1 MSELHRGDP
10 LQVSIETATIDG
22 SGVARVDGQV
32 VFVPGALP
40 GERCSVRI
48 AHVGRSAVFAQLLS
62 VLTPSV
68 HRVEPDCM
76 IVNEEGRL
84 LDLPLNYVGSYFYG
98 TDQHGEPIVGNIVI
112 MKDGYRGGE
121 PDIVGLNDVEAEQ
134 IKDVI
139 IDLIEPLHQQP
150 KGEST

>member
-1 MSELHRGDP
+1 MKGVVVTTNHEVRVEDFSDP
-10 LQVSIETATIDG
+10 LYKT
-22 SGVARVDGQV
+22 
-32 VFVPGALP
+32 
-40 GERCSVRI
+40 
-48 AHVGRSAVFAQLLS
+48 VGSAVGGYIEH
-62 VLTPSV
+62 V
-68 HRVEPDCM
+68 HPMRLARPFCM

-84 LDLPLNYVGSYFYG
+84 LDLPLNHIGSFFYG

>member
-1 MSELHRGDP
+1 MKGIVVTTDLEIRIEEFSDP
-10 LQVSIETATIDG
+10 LYKT
-22 SGVARVDGQV
+22 
-32 VFVPGALP
+32 
-40 GERCSVRI
+40 
-48 AHVGRSAVFAQLLS
+48 VGSAVGGYIEHVKPARLRH
-62 VLTPSV
+62 PY
-68 HRVEPDCM
+68 CM
-76 IVNEEGRL
+76 IVNDEGRL

>member
-1 MSELHRGDP
+1 MKGVVVTTDLEIRIEEFSDP
-10 LQVSIETATIDG
+10 LYKT
-22 SGVARVDGQV
+22 
-32 VFVPGALP
+32 
-40 GERCSVRI
+40 
-48 AHVGRSAVFAQLLS
+48 VGSAVGGYIEHVKPARLRH
-62 VLTPSV
+62 PY
-68 HRVEPDCM
+68 CM

-84 LDLPLNYVGSYFYG
+84 LDLQLNYVGSYFYG

-139 IDLIEPLHQQP
+139 VDLIEPLHQQP

>member
-1 MSELHRGDP
+1 MKGVVVTTDLEIRIEEFSDP
-10 LQVSIETATIDG
+10 LYKT
-22 SGVARVDGQV
+22 
-32 VFVPGALP
+32 
-40 GERCSVRI
+40 
-48 AHVGRSAVFAQLLS
+48 VGSAVGGYIEHVKPARLRH
-62 VLTPSV
+62 PY
-68 HRVEPDCM
+68 CM

-121 PDIVGLNDVEAEQ
+121 PDIVGLSDVEAEQ

-139 IDLIEPLHQQP
+139 VDLIEPLHQQP

>member
-1 MSELHRGDP
+1 MKGIVVTTDLEIRIEEFSDP
-10 LQVSIETATIDG
+10 LYKT
-22 SGVARVDGQV
+22 
-32 VFVPGALP
+32 
-40 GERCSVRI
+40 
-48 AHVGRSAVFAQLLS
+48 VGSAVGGYIEHVKPARLRH
-62 VLTPSV
+62 PY
-68 HRVEPDCM
+68 CM

-121 PDIVGLNDVEAEQ
+121 PDIVGLNDVEVEQ

>member
-1 MSELHRGDP
+1 MLKKGIVVTTDLEIRIEEFSDP
-10 LQVSIETATIDG
+10 LYKT
-22 SGVARVDGQV
+22 
-32 VFVPGALP
+32 
-40 GERCSVRI
+40 
-48 AHVGRSAVFAQLLS
+48 VGSAVGGYIEHVKPARLRH
-62 VLTPSV
+62 PY
-68 HRVEPDCM
+68 CM

>member
-1 MSELHRGDP
+1 MN
-10 LQVSIETATIDG
+10 
-22 SGVARVDGQV
+22 GVV
-32 VFVPGALP
+32 VTTDLEV
-40 GERCSVRI
+40 
-48 AHVGRSAVFAQLLS
+48 
-62 VLTPSV
+62 
-68 HRVEPDCM
+68 RVEDFEEPLYKTVGAAVGGYIEHVKPARLRHPYCM

>member
-1 MSELHRGDP
+1 MKGVVVTTDLEIRIEEFSDP
-10 LQVSIETATIDG
+10 LYKT
-22 SGVARVDGQV
+22 
-32 VFVPGALP
+32 
-40 GERCSVRI
+40 
-48 AHVGRSAVFAQLLS
+48 VGSAVGGYIEHVKPARLRH
-62 VLTPSV
+62 PY
-68 HRVEPDCM
+68 CM

-139 IDLIEPLHQQP
+139 VDLIEPLHQQP

>member
-1 MSELHRGDP
+1 MKGIVVTSDLEIRIEEFSDP
-10 LQVSIETATIDG
+10 LYKT
-22 SGVARVDGQV
+22 
-32 VFVPGALP
+32 
-40 GERCSVRI
+40 
-48 AHVGRSAVFAQLLS
+48 VGSAVGGYIEHVKPARLRH
-62 VLTPSV
+62 PY
-68 HRVEPDCM
+68 CM

>member
-1 MSELHRGDP
+1 MKGIVVTTDLEIRIEEFSDP
-10 LQVSIETATIDG
+10 LYKT
-22 SGVARVDGQV
+22 
-32 VFVPGALP
+32 
-40 GERCSVRI
+40 
-48 AHVGRSAVFAQLLS
+48 VGSAVGGYIEHVKPARLRH
-62 VLTPSV
+62 PY
-68 HRVEPDCM
+68 CM

-121 PDIVGLNDVEAEQ
+121 PDSVGLNDVEAEQ

>member
-1 MSELHRGDP
+1 MKGIVVTTDLEIRIEEFSDP
-10 LQVSIETATIDG
+10 LYKT
-22 SGVARVDGQV
+22 
-32 VFVPGALP
+32 
-40 GERCSVRI
+40 
-48 AHVGRSAVFAQLLS
+48 VGSAVGGYIEHVKPARLRH
-62 VLTPSV
+62 PY
-68 HRVEPDCM
+68 CM

-98 TDQHGEPIVGNIVI
+98 TDQHGEPSVGNIVI
-112 MKDGYRGGE
+112 MKDGYRVG
-121 PDIVGLNDVEAEQ
+121 GLNDVEAEQ

>member
-1 MSELHRGDP
+1 MKGIVVTTDLEIRIEEFSDP
-10 LQVSIETATIDG
+10 FYKT
-22 SGVARVDGQV
+22 
-32 VFVPGALP
+32 
-40 GERCSVRI
+40 
-48 AHVGRSAVFAQLLS
+48 VGSAVGGYIEHVKPARLRH
-62 VLTPSV
+62 PY
-68 HRVEPDCM
+68 CM

-121 PDIVGLNDVEAEQ
+121 PDIVGLSDVEAEQ

>member
-1 MSELHRGDP
+1 MKGIVVTTDLEIHIEEFSDP
-10 LQVSIETATIDG
+10 LYKT
-22 SGVARVDGQV
+22 
-32 VFVPGALP
+32 
-40 GERCSVRI
+40 
-48 AHVGRSAVFAQLLS
+48 VGSAVGGYIEHVKPARLRH
-62 VLTPSV
+62 PY
-68 HRVEPDCM
+68 CM

>member
-1 MSELHRGDP
+1 MKGIVVTTDLEIRIEEFSDP
-10 LQVSIETATIDG
+10 LYKT
-22 SGVARVDGQV
+22 
-32 VFVPGALP
+32 
-40 GERCSVRI
+40 
-48 AHVGRSAVFAQLLS
+48 VGSAVGGYIEHVKPARLRH
-62 VLTPSV
+62 PY
-68 HRVEPDCM
+68 CM

-84 LDLPLNYVGSYFYG
+84 LDLPLNYVGSFFYG

>member
-1 MSELHRGDP
+1 MKGIVVTTDLEIRIEEFSDP
-10 LQVSIETATIDG
+10 LYKT
-22 SGVARVDGQV
+22 
-32 VFVPGALP
+32 
-40 GERCSVRI
+40 
-48 AHVGRSAVFAQLLS
+48 VGSAVGGYIEHVKPARLRH
-62 VLTPSV
+62 PY
-68 HRVEPDCM
+68 CM

-121 PDIVGLNDVEAEQ
+121 PDIVGLNDVEADQ

>member
-1 MSELHRGDP
+1 MKGIVVTTDLEIRIEEFSDP
-10 LQVSIETATIDG
+10 LYKT
-22 SGVARVDGQV
+22 
-32 VFVPGALP
+32 
-40 GERCSVRI
+40 
-48 AHVGRSAVFAQLLS
+48 VGSAVGGYIEHVKPARLRH
-62 VLTPSV
+62 PY
-68 HRVEPDCM
+68 CM
-76 IVNEEGRL
+76 IVKEEGRL

-121 PDIVGLNDVEAEQ
+121 PDIVGLSDVEAEQ

>member
-1 MSELHRGDP
+1 MKGIVLTTDLEIRIEEFSDP
-10 LQVSIETATIDG
+10 LYKT
-22 SGVARVDGQV
+22 
-32 VFVPGALP
+32 
-40 GERCSVRI
+40 
-48 AHVGRSAVFAQLLS
+48 VGSAVGGYIEHVKPARLRH
-62 VLTPSV
+62 PY
-68 HRVEPDCM
+68 CM

>member
-1 MSELHRGDP
+1 MKGIVVTTDLEIRIEEFSDP
-10 LQVSIETATIDG
+10 LYKT
-22 SGVARVDGQV
+22 
-32 VFVPGALP
+32 
-40 GERCSVRI
+40 
-48 AHVGRSAVFAQLLS
+48 VGSAVGGYIEHVKPARLRH
-62 VLTPSV
+62 PY
-68 HRVEPDCM
+68 CM

-139 IDLIEPLHQQP
+139 IYLIEPLHQQP

>member
-1 MSELHRGDP
+1 MKGVVVTTDLEIRIEEFSDP
-10 LQVSIETATIDG
+10 LYKT
-22 SGVARVDGQV
+22 
-32 VFVPGALP
+32 
-40 GERCSVRI
+40 
-48 AHVGRSAVFAQLLS
+48 VGSAVGGYIEHVKPARLRH
-62 VLTPSV
+62 PY
-68 HRVEPDCM
+68 CM

-134 IKDVI
+134 IKDAI

>member
-1 MSELHRGDP
+1 MKGIVVTTDLEIRIEEFSDP
-10 LQVSIETATIDG
+10 LYKT
-22 SGVARVDGQV
+22 
-32 VFVPGALP
+32 
-40 GERCSVRI
+40 
-48 AHVGRSAVFAQLLS
+48 VGSAVGGYIEHVKPARLRH
-62 VLTPSV
+62 PY
-68 HRVEPDCM
+68 CM

-121 PDIVGLNDVEAEQ
+121 PDMVGLNDVEAEQ

>member
-1 MSELHRGDP
+1 MKGVVVTTNHEVRVEDFSDP
-10 LQVSIETATIDG
+10 LYKT
-22 SGVARVDGQV
+22 
-32 VFVPGALP
+32 
-40 GERCSVRI
+40 
-48 AHVGRSAVFAQLLS
+48 VGSAVGGYIEHVKPARLRH
-62 VLTPSV
+62 PY
-68 HRVEPDCM
+68 CM

-121 PDIVGLNDVEAEQ
+121 PDIVGLSDVEAEQ

>member
-1 MSELHRGDP
+1 MKGIVVTTDLEIRIEEFSDP
-10 LQVSIETATIDG
+10 LYKT
-22 SGVARVDGQV
+22 
-32 VFVPGALP
+32 
-40 GERCSVRI
+40 
-48 AHVGRSAVFAQLLS
+48 VGSAVSGYIEHVKPARLRH
-62 VLTPSV
+62 PY
-68 HRVEPDCM
+68 CM

-121 PDIVGLNDVEAEQ
+121 PDIVGLSDVEAEQ

>member
-1 MSELHRGDP
+1 MKGIVVTTDLEIRIEEFSDP
-10 LQVSIETATIDG
+10 LYKT
-22 SGVARVDGQV
+22 
-32 VFVPGALP
+32 
-40 GERCSVRI
+40 
-48 AHVGRSAVFAQLLS
+48 VGSAVGGYIEHVKPARLRH
-62 VLTPSV
+62 PY
-68 HRVEPDCM
+68 CM

-84 LDLPLNYVGSYFYG
+84 LDLPLNYVCSYFYG

-121 PDIVGLNDVEAEQ
+121 PDIVGLSDVEAEQ

>member
-1 MSELHRGDP
+1 MKGIVVTTDLEIRIEEFSDP
-10 LQVSIETATIDG
+10 LYKT
-22 SGVARVDGQV
+22 
-32 VFVPGALP
+32 
-40 GERCSVRI
+40 
-48 AHVGRSAVFAQLLS
+48 VGSAVGGYIEHVKPARLHH
-62 VLTPSV
+62 PY
-68 HRVEPDCM
+68 CM

>member
-1 MSELHRGDP
+1 MKGIVVTTDLEIRIEEFSDP
-10 LQVSIETATIDG
+10 LYKT
-22 SGVARVDGQV
+22 
-32 VFVPGALP
+32 
-40 GERCSVRI
+40 
-48 AHVGRSAVFAQLLS
+48 VGSAVGGYIEHVKPARLRH
-62 VLTPSV
+62 PY
-68 HRVEPDCM
+68 CM
-76 IVNEEGRL
+76 IINEEGRL

>member
-1 MSELHRGDP
+1 MKGIVVTTDLEIRIEEFSDP
-10 LQVSIETATIDG
+10 LYK
-22 SGVARVDGQV
+22 
-32 VFVPGALP
+32 
-40 GERCSVRI
+40 SV
-48 AHVGRSAVFAQLLS
+48 GSAVGGYIEHVKPARLRH
-62 VLTPSV
+62 PY
-68 HRVEPDCM
+68 CM

-98 TDQHGEPIVGNIVI
+98 ADQHGEPIVGNIVI

>member
-1 MSELHRGDP
+1 MKGIVVTTDLEIRIEEFSHP
-10 LQVSIETATIDG
+10 LYKT
-22 SGVARVDGQV
+22 
-32 VFVPGALP
+32 
-40 GERCSVRI
+40 
-48 AHVGRSAVFAQLLS
+48 VGSAVGGYIEHVKPARLRH
-62 VLTPSV
+62 PY
-68 HRVEPDCM
+68 CM

>member
-1 MSELHRGDP
+1 MKGIVVTTDLEIRIEEFSDP
-10 LQVSIETATIDG
+10 LYKT
-22 SGVARVDGQV
+22 
-32 VFVPGALP
+32 
-40 GERCSVRI
+40 
-48 AHVGRSAVFAQLLS
+48 VGSAVGGYIEHVKPARLRH
-62 VLTPSV
+62 PY
-68 HRVEPDCM
+68 CM

-84 LDLPLNYVGSYFYG
+84 LDLPLNYVCSYFYG

-121 PDIVGLNDVEAEQ
+121 PDIVGLSDVDAEQ

>member
-1 MSELHRGDP
+1 MKGIVVTTDLEIRIEEFSDP
-10 LQVSIETATIDG
+10 LYKT
-22 SGVARVDGQV
+22 
-32 VFVPGALP
+32 
-40 GERCSVRI
+40 
-48 AHVGRSAVFAQLLS
+48 VGSAVGGYIEHVKPARLRH
-62 VLTPSV
+62 PY
-68 HRVEPDCM
+68 CM

-98 TDQHGEPIVGNIVI
+98 TDQRGEPIVGNIVI